1 MASQPNFL
9 FFITDQ
15 HRADHLGCYGNR
27 IVRTPS
33 LDALARRGIV
43 YDRYYVTTPVC
54 MCNRATIMT
63 GRMPSLHGGRH
74 NGIPLSRDDVTFVD
88 LLRAAGYRTGLV
100 GKSHLQNMT
109 GNPPVLRYEP
119 KEGLFT
125 PPNDLREARRSRRAG
140 PLYEDEN
147 PFHWRE
153 DSTHDIHRP
162 YYGFDF
168 TRICTDHAD
177 EVAGHYERWLLE
189 RRPDGNALRGRANCD
204 SDNRYKAPQAWRTRL
219 PEELYP
225 TTYVAD
231 MAIEFLNKHARTD
244 DPFFLMVSFPDPHHP
259 FTPPGKYWDMFD
271 PATIPL
277 PASFGQGDLP
287 PLIAMRK
294 AFEEGRAIRT
304 DQRPFAVT
312 EEEAKAIIALT
323 YGMITMIDDQIARV
337 IAMLEE
343 IGKVEETV
351 IVFTSDHGDYMGDHG
366 IMLKLLLHYHGLIR
380 VPFIWADPRA
390 QRTGRT
396 TDLGSSIDIA
406 QTILARAGIQPYHG
420 IQGRDLFGTKSS
432 DVVLIEEDGQ
442 RLLPGYVAPARVRT
456 LVTDRWRF
464 TFRLGENW
472 GELFDL
478 VDDPLELNNLWND
491 PSCAKIQAELFAK
504 LASTII
510 KHQDRAPLP
519 TGLA

>member
-1 MASQPNFL
+1 MALQPNFL
-9 FFITDQ
+9 FLITDQ

-27 IVRTPS
+27 IVRTPT
-33 LDALARRGIV
+33 LDALARRGVV

-109 GNPPVLRYEP
+109 GNPPVLRYEA

-125 PPNDLREARRSRRAG
+125 PPNDLREARRARRAG

-147 PFHWRE
+147 PVHWRE

-189 RRPDGNALRGRANCD
+189 RCPDGNALRGRANCD

-219 PEELYP
+219 PEELY
-225 TTYVAD
+225 THDLCRRHGNRVSQQAC
-231 MAIEFLNKHARTD
+231 AHRRS
-244 DPFFLMVSFPDPHHP
+244 FFLDGFVSGSAPSFY
-259 FTPPGKYWDMFD
+259 TAGKILGHVRSRGHSSARLVW
-271 PATIPL
+271 A
-277 PASFGQGDLP
+277 GDLP

-294 AFEEGRAIRT
+294 ALEDGSAIKT

-323 YGMITMIDDQIARV
+323 YGMITMIDYQIARV

-343 IGKVEETV
+343 IGKAEETV

-380 VPFIWADPRA
+380 VPFIWADPLA

-420 IQGRDLFGTKSS
+420 IQGRDLFGTQTS

-510 KHQDRAPLP
+510 EHQERAPLP